1 MTYTYELYA
10 GGYRILEDGR
20 PYIDQAGDP
29 TKPATDGVLQP
40 FDDDAAAQAHAEATV
55 AALTPAA

>member
-1 MTYTYELYA
+1 MEYTLEYID
-10 GGYRILEDGR
+10 GGYRIFADGR
-20 PYIDQAGDP
+20 LYIDQPFDPAKPFIAGE
-29 TKPATDGVLQP
+29 GQP